1 MKPKQSMLSIII
13 FLLCTNFIANGQIH
27 KVKILSISAVGGEY
41 SFTQGWFNDKV
52 NPTEF
57 KLDEEVSTKHP
68 NFSNATRSVEI
79 IGEVKNDK
87 KRARLD
93 IFLELIANHMA
104 KLGYQFLG
112 MDALGPDNFLSFQK
126 YDY

>member
-1 MKPKQSMLSIII
+1 M
-13 FLLCTNFIANGQIH
+13 
-27 KVKILSISAVGGEY
+27 KILYISALAGEF

-57 KLDEEVSTKHP
+57 MLDEEVSAKHP
-68 NFSNATRSVEI
+68 NFRNATRSVQI

-112 MDALGPDNFLSFQK
+112 IDAFGPDSLLTFQK

>member
-1 MKPKQSMLSIII
+1 MLSIII

-87 KRARLD
+87 KEPD
-93 IFLELIANHMA
+93 SIF
-104 KLGYQFLG
+104 
-112 MDALGPDNFLSFQK
+112 FLSLLQIIWQS
-126 YDY
+126 

>member
-1 MKPKQSMLSIII
+1 MLI
-13 FLLCTNFIANGQIH
+13 FAVFVICFNFIANSQVH
-27 KVKILSISAVGGEY
+27 KVKILYISAAAGEF
-41 SFTQGWFNDKV
+41 SFTQGWFKDKV

-57 KLDEEVSTKHP
+57 MLDEEISAKHP
-68 NFSNATRSVEI
+68 NFRNATRSLQS

-104 KLGYQFLG
+104 KSQF
-112 MDALGPDNFLSFQK
+112 SRQ
-126 YDY
+126 

>member
-1 MKPKQSMLSIII
+1 MLI
-13 FLLCTNFIANGQIH
+13 FAVFVICFNFIANSHVH
-27 KVKILSISAVGGEY
+27 KVKILYISAAAGEF
-41 SFTQGWFNDKV
+41 SFTQGWFKDKV

-57 KLDEEVSTKHP
+57 MLDEEISAKHP
-68 NFSNATRSVEI
+68 NFRNATRSLQS

-87 KRARLD
+87 KRATLD

-112 MDALGPDNFLSFQK
+112 IDAFGQDNLLTFQK
-126 YDY
+126 YEY